1 MPLIQNAA
9 REFTTKVKNRAVE
22 YYEGHRVHITDHTPN
37 SVEAVVDGSEEYDV
51 RLDWSKHAKGE
62 MEVAC
67 TCSYYFDHG
76 PCKHIWATILEV
88 DRQKLAQNV
97 YANRRLELI
106 LDALDDDDSS
116 DFGEM
121 DSGDGADNPYKE
133 YGDASIQATMRALLE
148 RHFNQR
154 EKKQP
159 KPVDNRWQRQFQELA
174 QSQYPPS
181 RVVTSPHERK
191 PREAWYVLAIDNCPN
206 KGFVIEL
213 RQREAR
219 QSGEWGVI
227 KVLQLSSRELSNWE
241 HTADYPLLKSLLLA
255 DESNLDQSPYGYG
268 YYNSYQQPRKAA
280 ITVDS
285 LAMDD
290 LLPRLCATGR
300 FVWMMSSRMDVATD
314 ARQLS
319 WDDGPPWQFQLSIDE
334 DSQRKHWRIR
344 GQLVREGEEPVSLT
358 ESPLLGSD
366 GIMLLRDRLARHTA
380 HDYFSWIA
388 LLRRDREVLV
398 PYTQQKELVETLCRT
413 GAISRASLPTNL
425 PLEVSHPAPV
435 GLLKIKKPR
444 AGTLNSL
451 LEGTVAF
458 AYGEATIDARDARSA
473 IVAADGRQV
482 ITRDR
487 DRERELTEQ
496 IPSTNVKWN
505 PPNYYAT
512 SGQHDLSFPP
522 KQLHTV
528 VQQLINAGW
537 KVEAEGGLIRQA
549 GDFRLS
555 VTSGMDWFQVDGE
568 FDFGAEKIR
577 LPELLAAIRRGDNY
591 VKLGDGTQ
599 GMLPQA
605 WLDKFGTIADMG
617 QTQEGELRFRPSQ
630 ALLLDA
636 LLASQP
642 QVSFDEKFAATRAR
656 LNSFRGIQAGEAP
669 TGFTGLLRD
678 YQKEGLGWFG
688 FLREFNFGGC
698 LADDMGLGKT
708 IQVLALLQQ
717 RRAREL
723 GKQEARR
730 PSLAVVPR
738 SLVFNWIEEARKFT
752 PELRVLDFA
761 HKERGPLL
769 EQLQHQDLVITTY
782 GTLLRDITKLKD
794 IPFDYAILDE
804 SQAIKNPQS
813 QSAKACR
820 LIQAEHR
827 LALTGTPIENNLGE
841 LWSLFEFLNPGM
853 LGHSAAFQRFSSLAS
868 YLPPPVTSNSNGT
881 PSPEVDVERQA
892 EAAEA
897 KAALNSLGQAVAPF
911 MLRRTKEQVLKELPD
926 KTEQT
931 IFCDLSKKERK
942 HYDELR
948 EYFRASLAKRIADD
962 GMEKS
967 KIHVLEALLRLRQ
980 AACHVGLVDKTR
992 TNESSA
998 KLETLLEQLESITAE
1013 GHKALVFSQFTSLLS
1028 IVKDKLDAKKVVYEY
1043 LDGRTRK
1050 RQDKVDRFQ
1059 NDPACPLFLVSLKA
1073 GGRGLNLTAAD
1084 YVFILDPWWN
1094 PAVEAQAVDR
1104 AHRYGQTKHV
1114 FAYRLIARDTVEEK
1128 ILALQASKRD
1138 LADAIVSADQSVMK
1152 SLTADDL
1159 RMLLE

>member
-1 MPLIQNAA
+1 MPLATNAA
-9 REFTTKVKNRAVE
+9 REFTTKVKNRANEYFNGKHVE
-22 YYEGHRVHITDHTPN
+22 ITAHTPT
-37 SVEAVVDGSEEYDV
+37 SVEAAVEGTEDYYVK
-51 RLDWSKHAKGE
+51 LDWSKHAKGE
-62 MEVAC
+62 LEVAC
-67 TCSYYFDHG
+67 TCPYYFDQG

-97 YANRRLELI
+97 DANRRLELI
-106 LDALDDDDSS
+106 LDALEDEDDDYVKGILPDEEDDED
-116 DFGEM
+116 DFERAQ
-121 DSGDGADNPYKE
+121 SAF
-133 YGDASIQATMRALLE
+133 RALLE
-148 RHFNQR
+148 KQLKQR
-154 EKKQP
+154 DKKKP
-159 KPVDNRWQRQFQELA
+159 KPVDIRWQRQFKELNYSGQA
-174 QSQYPPS
+174 RPQQFNSAKEY
-181 RVVTSPHERK
+181 K
-191 PREAWYVLAIDNCPN
+191 PREAWYVLAIDNCA

-219 QSGEWGVI
+219 LSGEWGVI
-227 KVLQLSSRELSNWE
+227 KALHLSGNELQNWE
-241 HTADYPLLKSLLLA
+241 HTPDFPLLKSLLLA
-255 DESNLDQSPYGYG
+255 DESNLYQTPYNSGYG
-268 YYNSYQQPRKAA
+268 YYNSYSVRKPT
-280 ITVDS
+280 ITVDP
-285 LAMDD
+285 LALDD
-290 LLPRLCATGR
+290 LLPKLCATGR
-300 FVWMMSSRMDVATD
+300 FVWMLSSRMDVATD
-314 ARQLS
+314 GRQLA
-319 WDDGPPWQFQLSIDE
+319 WDDGPPWQFQLTVEAD
-334 DSQRKHWRIR
+334 DKAKHWRIR
-344 GQLVREGEEPVSLT
+344 GQLVREGSEPVALS
-358 ESPLLGSD
+358 ESPLLGSG
-366 GIMLLRDRLARHTA
+366 GILLLNDRLAKHTA
-380 HDYFSWIA
+380 ENYFSWVAI
-388 LLRRDREVLV
+388 LRRDGEVLV
-398 PYTQQKELVETLCRT
+398 PYSQQKELVETLCRT
-413 GAISRASLPTNL
+413 GAVTLAALPSNL
-425 PLEVSHPAPV
+425 QFEIVHPAPV

-444 AGTLNSL
+444 LGAGNAP
-451 LEGTVAF
+451 LEGTIAF
-458 AYGEATIDARDARSA
+458 AYEDTTIEAQDARPTF
-473 IVAADGRQV
+473 IAADGHK
-482 ITRDR
+482 IIERDW
-487 DRERELTEQ
+487 DRERELVAQ
-496 IPSTNVKWN
+496 IQGANVKWN
-505 PPNYYAT
+505 PPNHY
-512 SGQHDLSFPP
+512 SGQHDLTIVP
-522 KQLHTV
+522 KQLHVV
-528 VQQLINAGW
+528 VQRLINVGW
-537 KVEAEGGLIRQA
+537 KVEAEGGLFRQA

-555 VTSGMDWFQVDGE
+555 VTSGLDWFQVDGE
-568 FDFGAEKIR
+568 FEFGDEKVR
-577 LPELLAAIRRGDNY
+577 LPELLAAIRRGDKY
-591 VKLGDGTQ
+591 VKLGDGSQ

-617 QTQEGELRFRPSQ
+617 QSQDGELRFRPSQ

-642 QVSFDEKFAATRAR
+642 QVSFDEKFSATRAK
-656 LNSFRGIQAGEAP
+656 LNSFRGIQPDEAP
-669 TGFTGLLRD
+669 DGFTGQLRD

-717 RRAREL
+717 RHSRAL
-723 GKQEARR
+723 GKNEVRR

-738 SLVFNWIEEARKFT
+738 SLVFNWMEEARKFT

-769 EQLQHQDLVITTY
+769 EQLQHQDLILTTY

-868 YLPPPVTSNSNGT
+868 YLPPPVTSGANGANG
-881 PSPEVDVERQA
+881 SQAEELERQA

-897 KAALNSLGQAVAPF
+897 KAALTSLGQAVAPF

-948 EYFRASLAKRIADD
+948 EYFRASLSKRIADE
-962 GMEKS
+962 GIEKS

-980 AACHVGLVDKTR
+980 AACHIGLVDKTR
-992 TNESSA
+992 TKESSA

-1013 GHKALVFSQFTSLLS
+1013 GHKALVFSQFTSLLA
-1028 IVKDKLDAKKVVYEY
+1028 IVKDKLDAQKVVYEY
-1043 LDGRTRK
+1043 LDGRTRN
-1050 RQDKVDRFQ
+1050 RQEKVDRFQ
-1059 NDPACPLFLVSLKA
+1059 DDPNCPLFLVSLKA